1 MKTIRIALLDDHA
14 VVRHGLVEAMATE
27 TDMQV
32 VGVYGRGRDL
42 IDGLAK
48 SPADLLVLDFSL
60 GPSELDGASL
70 IRAVRVKYPNCHV
83 LVLSAY
89 HEPAIVR
96 LAMRVGARGFVGKS
110 EDMRQLLKA
119 IRQVASGRV
128 YLSPLMTY
136 RLAEA
141 VTSTSPKRAANTLDA
156 LVQAGLSNR
165 EQEVIRCYL
174 AGMTVSDIAKKFNRS
189 LKTISAQKASAFRKL
204 GVTSNNELF
213 KLSKIIRT
221 L

>member
-1 MKTIRIALLDDHA
+1 
-14 VVRHGLVEAMATE
+14 
-27 TDMQV
+27 
-32 VGVYGRGRDL
+32 
-42 IDGLAK
+42 
-48 SPADLLVLDFSL
+48 
-60 GPSELDGASL
+60 
-70 IRAVRVKYPNCHV
+70 
-83 LVLSAY
+83 
-89 HEPAIVR
+89 
-96 LAMRVGARGFVGKS
+96 
-110 EDMRQLLKA
+110 
-119 IRQVASGRV
+119 
-128 YLSPLMTY
+128 MTY